1 MLMPLGRIENFKAS
15 LLESLAIIKTCLTTI
30 WFWIPVLLA
39 AYMWVQLGM
48 MFYISPLAAL
58 IVPSILIV
66 YALIQENRRTRALYG
81 LDGMQ
86 SEDSGKRLLAEVD
99 IRRLVSEYNVMLKNK
114 KESEDNEN

>member
-1 MLMPLGRIENFKAS
+1 MLMPLRRIENFKES
-15 LLESLAIIKTCLTTI
+15 LLESFLIIKTCLTTF
-30 WFWIPVLLA
+30 WFWLPVLLT
-39 AYMWVQLGM
+39 AYMWIQLGM

-66 YALIQENRRTRALYG
+66 YALVRENRRTKALYG

-86 SEDSGKRLLAEVD
+86 SEDSGKKLLSEVE

-114 KESEDNEN
+114 KKSQDNEN